1 MRFRA
6 GVVGARGYVGAELAK
21 LIDVHPELELAYVAS
36 GASAGKPVCEIA
48 PGVASTLTVVAP
60 NPDEAAASD
69 LDVCF
74 LSAPNGASAPYV
86 EAFARTAPGT
96 VLIDISADHRFDD
109 DWAYGLPELH
119 RETLRGAKRIANP
132 GCFATAVQL
141 AIAPF
146 ANLLSGPAAAF
157 GVSGYSGAGSTP
169 SPRNDVE
176 RLHDSIMPYAPA
188 GHGHEA
194 EIRRHLGGRAVN
206 FSPHVAGFFRGIDAT
221 VQLGLAEAL
230 SQDDA
235 QARLVDAYAGEQFI
249 EVIEASPEIAAIRDK
264 PGAILGGVVAVPE
277 ERRLVLACAIDNL
290 LKGAASQAVQN
301 ANLALGLAET
311 AGLLRA

>member
-1 MRFRA
+1 MSFRA
-6 GVVGARGYVGAELAK
+6 GVVGARGYVGAELAR
-21 LIDVHPELELAYVAS
+21 LIDAHPQIDLAYVAS
-36 GASAGKPVCEIA
+36 GASAGKPVSDIA
-48 PGVASTLTVVAP
+48 PGVTSALTVVAP
-60 NPDEAAASD
+60 DPDGAAGCS

-86 EAFARTAPGT
+86 EAFARAAPDV

-109 DWAYGLPELH
+109 DWAYGLPEHH
-119 RETLRGAKRIANP
+119 RETLRGARRIANP

-146 ANLLSGPAAAF
+146 ASLLSGPAAAF

-176 RLHDSIMPYAPA
+176 RLRDSVMPYAPA

-206 FSPHVAGFFRGIDAT
+206 FSPHVAGFFRGLEAT
-221 VQLGLAEAL
+221 VQFGLAETL

-235 QARLVDAYAGEQFI
+235 QARLVDAYAGEPL
-249 EVIEASPEIAAIRDK
+249 VKVVEASPEIADIREK
-264 PGAILGGVVAVPE
+264 PGAIVGGVVAVPD

-301 ANLALGLAET
+301 ANLALGLEET
-311 AGLLRA
+311 AGLLSA